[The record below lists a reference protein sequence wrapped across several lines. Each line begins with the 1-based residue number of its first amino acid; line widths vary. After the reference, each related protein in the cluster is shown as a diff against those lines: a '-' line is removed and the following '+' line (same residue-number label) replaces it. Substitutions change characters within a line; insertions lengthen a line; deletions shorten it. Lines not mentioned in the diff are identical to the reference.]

1 LEAFPEVVPCVT
13 NWPSFP
19 WDVPHKGINAN
30 TGNGVEKILQ
40 SPGEPR
46 AGKLYRGFCVNF
58 QKLNAEL
65 RLWRSGLF
73 DEKVDSIEF
82 ESVSQWL
89 WAPEYFGRPAF
100 MKMSE
105 PGSVWATGAPP

>member
-1 LEAFPEVVPCVT
+1 MEAFPEVVLCVT

-19 WDVPHKGINAN
+19 WDILHKGINAN
-30 TGNGVEKILQ
+30 AGNGVEKILQ

-46 AGKLYRGFCVNF
+46 ASELYRRFCINF

-65 RLWRSGLF
+65 RLWRSSVF

-82 ESVSQWL
+82 ESVSQRL
-89 WAPEYFGRPAF
+89 WAPEYFVRLLL
-100 MKMSE
+100 
-105 PGSVWATGAPP
+105 